1 MKYYKV
7 IPAKAVLALIMNA
20 ILLAW
25 LISELTGKKSYAD
38 VALIIVAIA
47 GFAGSTFSV
56 VHEIKRVKRRGKCT
70 HEVRAECTDVQKR
83 ADASESGDEAPGC
96 SVKWKFTFFGRE
108 YEVCDENYTGTEP
121 KVGSARDML
130 VDPED
135 PNVFC
140 YDTKPRWLFVLIGV
154 ISGAAMAVSVGMLI
168 FAKQG

>member
-25 LISELTGKKSYAD
+25 LISELTGKTSYAD

-47 GFAGSTFSV
+47 GFAGSTFAV

-70 HEVRAECTDVQKR
+70 YEVRAECTGVEKR
-83 ADASESGDEAPGC
+83 SDEAPGY

-108 YEVCDENYTGTEP
+108 YEVCDENYTGAEP
-121 KVGSARDML
+121 KVGSIRDIL

-154 ISGAAMAVSVGMLI
+154 ISGAAMAVSVGILI